1 MDYHSGPVDAAASH
15 DSLLGETLDA
25 RYRIVREIGRGGMGV
40 VYEAEHVQL
49 GKRVAVKVMLEKFAQ
64 DADAI
69 ARFQREALA
78 ASRIGNAHIVDV
90 QHIGVSEDGR
100 PFVVMELL
108 SGASLSEILVRTG
121 PMEPWRAIDI
131 MRQTLRAVG
140 AAHAKGIIHRDL
152 KPDNIFLVDDKD
164 QHDFVKLLDFGIS
177 KILNIG
183 EDIPTRLTTT
193 GMVMGTPL
201 YMAPEQAMGVEIDP
215 RVDLY
220 ACGVILY
227 EMLAGKPPFDGA
239 TYPILIAKVLTA
251 SPPPLGDVRAGL
263 PANLCAAVHHALQ
276 KEPEDRVATADAFVA
291 ELHHE
296 HSVSQLAL
304 AGTVG
309 VSSSVAHAITR
320 PPTPRRRW
328 PYALAAGVIVAG
340 AAIAIVAANNG
351 GQTAAGAVAPQVLTT
366 APVATTGTLEIKT
379 IPPGGRVSIDNA
391 ESGSTPLAVTVKPG
405 HHHLHIELADYLAVD
420 EDEDV
425 PAGERTSAVITLQL
439 APPVVAGAG
448 SGSGSASGSVKTKPT
463 GVKTVA
469 KLPPATA
476 RGFSDKPVAAQDAPV
491 TPPHSDH
498 PHGATP
504 EPSGSA
510 SGYKPNPY

>member
-1 MDYHSGPVDAAASH
+1 
-15 DSLLGETLDA
+15 
-25 RYRIVREIGRGGMGV
+25 MGV

-90 QHIGVSEDGR
+90 QHIGVSGDGR

-108 SGASLSEILVRTG
+108 SGASLSDILLRTG

-251 SPPPLGDVRAGL
+251 SPPPLGDVRPGL

-276 KEPEDRVATADAFVA
+276 KEPEDRVATADAFIA

-328 PYALAAGVIVAG
+328 PYAVVAGVVVVG

-351 GQTAAGAVAPQVLTT
+351 GQTASGATSPPPTPVAP
-366 APVATTGTLEIKT
+366 AVATTGTLEIKT

-391 ESGSTPLAVTVKPG
+391 ESGSTPLAVTVKAG
-405 HHHLHIELADYLAVD
+405 NHHLHIDLPDYLAVD

-425 PAGERTSAVITLQL
+425 PAGERTSAVITLQP
-439 APPVVAGAG
+439 APHIAVGVG
-448 SGSGSASGSVKTKPT
+448 SGSGSVKTKPT
-463 GVKTVA
+463 GLKTVA
-469 KLPPATA
+469 KLPPATSKPTEA
-476 RGFSDKPVAAQDAPV
+476 GPSADTQSVTSPRSDR
-491 TPPHSDH
+491 
-498 PHGATP
+498 PHGVTP
-504 EPSGSA
+504 EPPGA
-510 SGYKPNPY
+510 GSGYKPNPY